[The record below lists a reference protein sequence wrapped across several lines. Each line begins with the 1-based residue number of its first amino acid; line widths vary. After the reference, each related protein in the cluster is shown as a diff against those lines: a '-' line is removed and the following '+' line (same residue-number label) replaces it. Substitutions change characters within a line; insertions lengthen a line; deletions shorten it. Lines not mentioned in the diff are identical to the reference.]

1 MQIVCTI
8 LIKPHWIFGSANY
21 SVTDP
26 SWNLLNDLGIMLYL
40 LPICE
45 PWCWNMPE
53 QNSTS
58 FAGSYTPAPWF
69 AYGLYTHDRFV
80 SSCFRS
86 PLEQKICDGKNHLII
101 IRYLVY
107 PYVYMC
113 IYIYTQY
120 VSHVYQYLT
129 LFHDIPMIP
138 SLLLINSPCLMVQ
151 SQRMQSFLMVTPR
164 FISCLIGKTMV
175 KPWLTG

>member
-113 IYIYTQY
+113 IYIYTICIACLSISY
-120 VSHVYQYLT
+120 FVPWYP
-129 LFHDIPMIP
+129 HDTII
-138 SLLLINSPCLMVQ
+138 V
-151 SQRMQSFLMVTPR
+151 VD
-164 FISCLIGKTMV
+164 
-175 KPWLTG
+175 